1 MYTREKLSI
10 TYIDFN
16 TDSTALA
23 ACIHAQ
29 VNLCVCDSRCEL
41 VGAYTHVSARMKTSK
56 VSLRNSPLSI
66 LPSFF

>member
-56 VSLRNSPLSI
+56 VSLRNSPLSV